1 MIKIFIT
8 LILLLPSILFAKEE
22 IIYCV
27 EDEEGGLVLTDITN
41 AQSIQYFIIND
52 KKQKLETIKHYSN
65 ASYFY
70 PYFSITT
77 ENKNPDFVIK
87 PDEVLIFND
96 HHIEI
101 RTASKRIDED
111 FFYVNF
117 YELDRVSGMLLRF
130 YGIREDANGDLFT
143 YDGWE
148 NEEKDIRI
156 YQKDDETKFFQAAYS
171 MKYVC
176 QKSKEL

>member
-1 MIKIFIT
+1 MIKIFLT
-8 LILLLPSILFAKEE
+8 LIFLLPSILFAKEE

-41 AQSIQYFIIND
+41 AASIEYFVIDD
-52 KKQKLETIKHYSN
+52 KKQKLETIKTFSD

-70 PYFSITT
+70 PYFSIAT
-77 ENKNPDFVIK
+77 ESKNPDLIVK
-87 PDEVLIFND
+87 PDEISIFNN
-96 HHIEI
+96 HHIKI
-101 RTASKRIDED
+101 KTTSKLIDDE

-117 YELDRVSGMLLRF
+117 YDLDRVSGMLLRF
-130 YGIREDANGDLFT
+130 YGIFEDVNGDLFA

-148 NEEKDIRI
+148 NRENDIRV
-156 YQKDDETKFFQAAYS
+156 YQKDDETKFFKAAYN

-176 QKSKEL
+176 EKSKEL